1 MTTLN
6 TSNLNTP
13 NTMASGLPYNTAYIN
28 GHSWLHA
35 KIPAIIIFVPPKL
48 LLLGGTDPKIFSLA
62 PLANYFVPPNL
73 KTVAPPLHKGYTP
86 FGKIYIINTNFGD
99 LGLYSPHF

>member
-73 KTVAPPLHKGYTP
+73 KTVTPPLYRRVCD
-86 FGKIYIINTNFGD
+86 II
-99 LGLYSPHF
+99 HI

>member
-35 KIPAIIIFVPPKL
+35 KIPAIIIFVPPNCCSW
-48 LLLGGTDPKIFSLA
+48 GGQTQK
-62 PLANYFVPPNL
+62 
-73 KTVAPPLHKGYTP
+73 
-86 FGKIYIINTNFGD
+86 YIV
-99 LGLYSPHF
+99 

>member
-48 LLLGGTDPKIFSLA
+48 LLLGGTDPKIYCLTSNIA
-62 PLANYFVPPNL
+62 
-73 KTVAPPLHKGYTP
+73 KTVQYRAILTTAVYVV
-86 FGKIYIINTNFGD
+86 
-99 LGLYSPHF
+99 GL

>member
-1 MTTLN
+1 
-6 TSNLNTP
+6 
-13 NTMASGLPYNTAYIN
+13 MASGLPYNTAYIN

-35 KIPAIIIFVPPKL
+35 KIPAIIIFVPPPKL

-73 KTVAPPLHKGYTP
+73 KTVASPLNGYQSAV
-86 FGKIYIINTNFGD
+86 GRA
-99 LGLYSPHF
+99 

>member
-13 NTMASGLPYNTAYIN
+13 NTTASGLPYNTAYIN

-35 KIPAIIIFVPPKL
+35 KIPAIIIFVPSKL

-73 KTVAPPLHKGYTP
+73 KTVAPPL
-86 FGKIYIINTNFGD
+86 
-99 LGLYSPHF
+99 LE